1 MTNLTK
7 MSDQGRKLLTQWE
20 GFKTQVY
27 KDSAGLPTIGVGHL
41 LTQEERASGQIR
53 IGGVAVGTA
62 AGLSEMLVSQLL
74 SQDLVRF
81 ENAVTNLVTVDLKQN
96 QYDALVSF
104 AFNLGS
110 NALRTSTLLR
120 ELNAGHYDAV
130 PAQMRRFVNSDGHP
144 VPGLVNRRE
153 NEVKLWLGTI

>member
-7 MSDQGRKLLTQWE
+7 MSDHGCALLTQWE

-27 KDSAGLPTIGVGHL
+27 LDSAGLPTIGVGHL
-41 LTQEERASGQIR
+41 LTQDERASGQIR

-74 SQDLVRF
+74 SQDLGRF
-81 ENAVTNLVTVDLKQN
+81 ESAVTSLVIVDLQQN

-110 NALRTSTLLR
+110 TTLKTSTLLR
-120 ELNAGHYDAV
+120 ELNAGNYDAV
-130 PAQMRRFVNSDGHP
+130 PTQLRRFVNSDGHP

-153 NEVKLWLGTI
+153 NEVKLWLGTV

>member
-7 MSDQGRKLLTQWE
+7 MSDHGCALLTQWE

-27 KDSAGLPTIGVGHL
+27 LDSAGLPTIGVGHL
-41 LTQEERASGQIR
+41 LTQDERASGQIR

-74 SQDLVRF
+74 SQDLGRF
-81 ENAVTNLVTVDLKQN
+81 ESVVTSLVIVDLQQN

-110 NALRTSTLLR
+110 TTLKTSTLLR
-120 ELNAGHYDAV
+120 ELNAGNYDAV
-130 PAQMRRFVNSDGHP
+130 PTQLRRFVNSDGHP

-153 NEVKLWLGTI
+153 NEVKLWLGTV

>member
-7 MSDQGRKLLTQWE
+7 MSDHGRTLLTQWE

-81 ENAVTNLVTVDLKQN
+81 ESAVTNLVIVDLKQN

-110 NALRTSTLLR
+110 NALKTSTLLR
-120 ELNAGHYDAV
+120 ELNTGHYDAV

-153 NEVKLWLGTI
+153 NEVKLWLGTV